1 MTKKNVLVVS
11 NPDTMHAELL
21 EWISSTESLDMT
33 FAESQEQAIELS
45 NQQLFDMVVID
56 KTDANIN
63 IKKLAAI
70 LPILNAEALLLPYE
84 GEEAE
89 QIEEKIKL
97 AFEYRRF
104 QRLQRL
110 MILDSSIKPQ
120 TPGFMPFSLN

>member
-70 LPILNAEALLLPYE
+70 LPILNAEALLLP
-84 GEEAE
+84 
-89 QIEEKIKL
+89 
-97 AFEYRRF
+97 
-104 QRLQRL
+104 
-110 MILDSSIKPQ
+110 
-120 TPGFMPFSLN
+120 